1 MSELKYLEL
10 LSKSFPSIAET
21 STEIVNLQAIL
32 NLPKG
37 TEHFL
42 TDVHGEYEAFS
53 HVLRNGSGSIRQ
65 KIEDIFQE
73 SLTESE
79 KKELATVI
87 YYPDGKYD
95 MALEEQPNMNKWI
108 RAIIYRLLTV
118 CKNVSSKRSEEH
130 TSELQSR
137 QYLVCRLL
145 LEKKKTTTHD
155 SSIAI
160 ISR

>member
-65 KIEDIFQE
+65 KIEDIFQDT
-73 SLTESE
+73 LTESE
-79 KKELATVI
+79 KKNWRQSFI
-87 YYPDGKYD
+87 
-95 MALEEQPNMNKWI
+95 I
-108 RAIIYRLLTV
+108 RTENTIWLW
-118 CKNVSSKRSEEH
+118 KNNR
-130 TSELQSR
+130 
-137 QYLVCRLL
+137 
-145 LEKKKTTTHD
+145 
-155 SSIAI
+155 I
-160 ISR
+160 